1 MCWYYSCFCCWQKKS
16 AEKRGVMKNVEIK
29 RSRPGKHR
37 SKERGDQKNAEVRG
51 RKARNT
57 LKSKRK
63 INTERAEVKLI

>member
-1 MCWYYSCFCCWQKKS
+1 
-16 AEKRGVMKNVEIK
+16 MKNVEIK